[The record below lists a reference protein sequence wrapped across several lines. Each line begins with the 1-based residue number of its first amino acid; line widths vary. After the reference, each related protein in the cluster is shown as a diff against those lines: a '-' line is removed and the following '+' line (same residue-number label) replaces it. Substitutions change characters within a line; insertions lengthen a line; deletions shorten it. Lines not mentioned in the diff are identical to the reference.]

1 MPPYYPIYL
10 DLTGKRCVVIGGGE
24 VAERKVQG
32 LTESDANVTVISPE
46 ATEYIRRS
54 SEAGSLAWAPRE
66 YREGDLTG
74 AFLAIAATDRRSV
87 NEAIAAEATKEKV
100 VLNVVDD
107 PPLCTFIAP
116 SVVRRGVVTLAVS
129 TGGASPALARKLR
142 ESLEDNEVLDYADLA
157 GVLSSARKELKRRR
171 VEVHPDRW
179 QESIDRELVTL
190 VRADGFER
198 ALEVLLERLLDGVAK

>member
-1 MPPYYPIYL
+1 M
-10 DLTGKRCVVIGGGE
+10 
-24 VAERKVQG
+24 
-32 LTESDANVTVISPE
+32 
-46 ATEYIRRS
+46 
-54 SEAGSLAWAPRE
+54 
-66 YREGDLTG
+66 
-74 AFLAIAATDRRSV
+74 
-87 NEAIAAEATKEKV
+87 
-100 VLNVVDD
+100 LNVVDD